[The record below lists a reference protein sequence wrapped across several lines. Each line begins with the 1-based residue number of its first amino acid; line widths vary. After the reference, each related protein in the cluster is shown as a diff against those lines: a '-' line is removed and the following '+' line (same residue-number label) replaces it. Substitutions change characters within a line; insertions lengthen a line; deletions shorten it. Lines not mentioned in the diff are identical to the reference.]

1 MNIIIPASKRP
12 LLQTLSER
20 IDTHYVDC
28 VVTVLTNKTANTIT
42 FIGGQSPFAQNI
54 C

>member
-20 IDTHYVDC
+20 IDTHYVDSA
-28 VVTVLTNKTANTIT
+28 VTVLTDKADRTIT
-42 FIGGQSPFAQNI
+42 FVCGQSPWPLI
-54 C
+54 P